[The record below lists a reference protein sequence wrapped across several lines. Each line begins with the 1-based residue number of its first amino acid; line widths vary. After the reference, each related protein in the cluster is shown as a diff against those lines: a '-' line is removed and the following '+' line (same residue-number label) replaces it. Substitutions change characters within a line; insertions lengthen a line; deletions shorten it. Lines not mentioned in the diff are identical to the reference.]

1 MIVTTT
7 NTIALEMVGEVRFK
21 RYLGVKPKNLLLNCV
36 LGKGRVLFKKK
47 KKMNQGCLLGFQPK
61 HLGKWQC
68 HL

>member
-47 KKMNQGCLLGFQPK
+47 KKNESRVPPRISTQAFG
-61 HLGKWQC
+61 
-68 HL
+68 

>member
-47 KKMNQGCLLGFQPK
+47 KK
-61 HLGKWQC
+61 
-68 HL
+68 